1 MKDTSKL
8 LPIGSVVL
16 LNNGTK
22 NIMITGFYSV
32 PANDN
37 SKVYDYCGCLFP
49 EGVISSEQNLLFDHN
64 QIMKVLYMGFASPE
78 EKDFKMKLGEIIN
91 NTNDNSQTPLDSTPA
106 TEAQATE
113 APAVNDVVQE
123 ANTATPLDSTPVTE
137 IPTAEETP
145 VVEQANQEAPVAVPN
160 VSEASAEENVT
171 EIQTENTEPNN
182 TIEEVAAPQN
192 DTEVVDIV
200 NN

>member
-22 NIMITGFYSV
+22 KIMITGFYSV

-64 QIMKVLYMGFASPE
+64 QIMRVCYMGYTSDE
-78 EKDFKMKLGEIIN
+78 EKEFKTKLAEIIN
-91 NTNDNSQTPLDSTPA
+91 NQEAAVETPA
-106 TEAQATE
+106 ISE
-113 APAVNDVVQE
+113 P
-123 ANTATPLDSTPVTE
+123 TPESSVSVE
-137 IPTAEETP
+137 VP
-145 VVEQANQEAPVAVPN
+145 VVN
-160 VSEASAEENVT
+160 VN
-171 EIQTENTEPNN
+171 
-182 TIEEVAAPQN
+182 
-192 DTEVVDIV
+192 
-200 NN
+200 